1 MKVTDQELLE
11 RLLAAFREV
20 GFDGISMS
28 ELGKIAGIQKASLYH
43 RFPNGKL
50 EMAKTVLDYI
60 ETESQTSIVGVL
72 KNSSREPQ
80 SRLKSAFKAIDA
92 LYEGGR
98 LNCILRALSLGSAA
112 ELFREQIGGIF
123 SDWIDGFTQVGLE
136 VGKTPK
142 DAKRLAQQVVI
153 RVQGVLVVSRT
164 LQDPSLFQQ
173 ILLDLEKELLA

>member
-1 MKVTDQELLE
+1 ME

-20 GFDGISMS
+20 GYDGISMS
-28 ELGKIAGIQKASLYH
+28 ELGKVAGIQKASLYH

-60 ETESQTSIVGVL
+60 ETESQTYIVDVL
-72 KNSSREPQ
+72 KSTSKKPAPRV
-80 SRLKSAFKAIDA
+80 KTAFKAIDA

-112 ELFREQIGGIF
+112 DLFREQIAGIF
-123 SDWIDGFTQVGLE
+123 TCWIEGFTQIGLE

-142 DAKRLAQQVVI
+142 EAKRLAQQVVI
-153 RVQGVLVVSRT
+153 RVQGVLIVSRA
-164 LQDPSLFQQ
+164 LEDPSLFQQ
-173 ILLDLEKELLA
+173 ILSDLEKELLA